1 MNLFTSKTFLST
13 ALFSLTLCSA
23 TSALSQ
29 ATASAQSTITL
40 NYGNAI
46 QIENVDNVP
55 IQAPPPNSGMDATG
69 SDTFCVAGT
78 GTFTTF
84 SITFANAGSDPNFFL
99 TPSAAG
105 ANTML
110 YEVAFSNSTQGQGGL
125 VQPDVP
131 VTGNLLQANNCAN
144 DNARFDIA
152 IPPAQWEGR
161 AADSPF
167 MGTLVIMVAA
177 E

>member
-29 ATASAQSTITL
+29 TTASAQSMITL
-40 NYGNAI
+40 SYMNAI
-46 QIENVDNVP
+46 QIDNVDNVP
-55 IQAPPPNSGMDATG
+55 IQAPPAGSGDNAFG

-78 GTFTTF
+78 GGFNMF
-84 SITFANAGSDPNFFL
+84 GIRFEQPGSDPNFL
-99 TPSAAG
+99 LQSSVAG
-105 ANTML
+105 ANPMS
-110 YEVAFSNSTQGQGGL
+110 YEVGFVNSTQGQSQM
-125 VQPDVP
+125 VQAGQTVS
-131 VTGNLLQANNCAN
+131 GNILQANNCAD
-144 DNARFDIA
+144 DNARFDIT

-161 AADSPF
+161 AAEGPF
-167 MGTLVIMVAA
+167 MGALLITVMA